1 MIVSENYPYVQ
12 VRLSV
17 REQQFEVQAYI
28 DTGFDGYVIVPDWYG
43 LMLGLGDYVS
53 RWRLGDG
60 SEVEA
65 EDYLGTAEIVG
76 LPMAIPARISRL
88 GNEFMIGRGI
98 IDHFRVTFNRGQT
111 IEIEDGRRSWT

>member
-1 MIVSENYPYVQ
+1 MIVSENYPYVE

-17 REQQFEVQAYI
+17 REQQLEAQAYV
-28 DTGFDGYVIVPDWYG
+28 DTGFDGYVIVPNRYSF
-43 LMLGLGDYVS
+43 MLGLGDYVS

-76 LPMAIPARISRL
+76 VPMAIPARISRL
-88 GNEFMIGRGI
+88 GDEFIIGRGI
-98 IDHFRVTFNRGQT
+98 IDRYRMTFDRGQA
-111 IEIEDGRRSWT
+111 IEIEA

>member
-28 DTGFDGYVIVPDWYG
+28 DAGFDGYVIVPDWYG

-53 RWRLGDG
+53 RWR
-60 SEVEA
+60 
-65 EDYLGTAEIVG
+65 
-76 LPMAIPARISRL
+76 
-88 GNEFMIGRGI
+88 
-98 IDHFRVTFNRGQT
+98 
-111 IEIEDGRRSWT
+111 

>member
-12 VRLSV
+12 VRLFV
-17 REQQFEVQAYI
+17 REQQLEVQTYI
-28 DTGFDGYVIVPDWYG
+28 DTGFDGHVIVPADYG
-43 LMLGLGDYVS
+43 LVLGLGDYVS

-65 EDYLGTAEIVG
+65 EGYLGIAEIVG
-76 LPMAIPARISRL
+76 LSVSIPARISCL
-88 GNEFMIGRGI
+88 GDEFIIGRGI

-111 IEIEDGRRSWT
+111 VEVGDGRRS